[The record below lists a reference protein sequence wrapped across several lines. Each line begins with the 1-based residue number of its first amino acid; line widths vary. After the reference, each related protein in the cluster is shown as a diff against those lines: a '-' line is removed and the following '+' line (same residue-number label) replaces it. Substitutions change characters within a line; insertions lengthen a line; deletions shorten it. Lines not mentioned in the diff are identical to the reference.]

1 MKTLIEKL
9 ENRKKI
15 TGKAL
20 QELFALILE
29 LEKNLDKDITTSD
42 TSCKVNIKAED
53 YFCGSWLQSDDNF
66 SLCILDGKITIK
78 DIFTRTKK
86 DENGEKYE
94 TKVSRYIDYFSI
106 DEDSNIVKINFAELI
121 KALEEVMKLAIE
133 ESQKIDN
140 DAQEFIDFCKKW
152 KKEEFNKPFL

>member
-94 TKVSRYIDYFSI
+94 TKVSRCIDYFSI
-106 DEDSNIVKINFAELI
+106 DEDSNIVRINFTEFI
-121 KALEEVMKLAIE
+121 KALAEVMKLAIE

-140 DAQEFIDFCKKW
+140 DAQEFIYFCKKW

>member
-29 LEKNLDKDITTSD
+29 LEKSLDKDITTSD
-42 TSCKVNIKAED
+42 TSCKVNIKAVD

-94 TKVSRYIDYFSI
+94 TKVSRYIDYFLI
-106 DEDSNIVKINFAELI
+106 DEDSNIVRINFTELI

-140 DAQEFIDFCKKW
+140 DAQEFIDFCEKW
-152 KKEEFNKPFL
+152 KKEESNKV

>member
-42 TSCKVNIKAED
+42 TSYKVNIKAED

-66 SLCILDGKITIK
+66 SLCILNGKITIK
-78 DIFTRTKK
+78 DIFARTKK
-86 DENGEKYE
+86 DENGERYE
-94 TKVSRYIDYFSI
+94 VKESQYIDYFSI
-106 DEDSNIVKINFAELI
+106 DDEDTNIVRINFAEFI
-121 KALEEVMKLAIE
+121 KALEEVMNLAIE

-140 DAQEFIDFCKKW
+140 DAQKFIDFCLNW
-152 KKEEFNKPFL
+152 REIKEQK

>member
-94 TKVSRYIDYFSI
+94 TKVSRCIDYFSI
-106 DEDSNIVKINFAELI
+106 DEDSNIVRINFTEFI
-121 KALEEVMKLAIE
+121 KALAEVMKLAIE

-140 DAQEFIDFCKKW
+140 DAQEFIDFCEKW
-152 KKEEFNKPFL
+152 KKEEFNKD

>member
-9 ENRKKI
+9 ENRKKM

-20 QELFALILE
+20 QELFTLILE
-29 LEKNLDKDITTSD
+29 LEKSLDKDITTSD

-66 SLCILDGKITIK
+66 SLCILNGRITIK
-78 DIFTRTKK
+78 NIFTEIKK
-86 DENGEKYE
+86 DEYGEKYE
-94 TKVSRYIDYFSI
+94 IKESRYIDYFSI
-106 DEDSNIVKINFAELI
+106 DDKDTNIVRINFTEFI

-133 ESQKIDN
+133 ESKRIDN
-140 DAQEFIDFCKKW
+140 DAQEFIKFCTNW
-152 KKEEFNKPFL
+152 KHSKE

>member
-9 ENRKKI
+9 KNRKKI

-29 LEKNLDKDITTSD
+29 LEKSLDKDITTSD

-53 YFCGSWLQSDDNF
+53 YFCGSWLRSDDNF
-66 SLCILDGKITIK
+66 SLCILDGKIMIK
-78 DIFTRTKK
+78 DIFTRTKY
-86 DENGEKYE
+86 ENGEKYE
-94 TKVSRYIDYFSI
+94 TKVSRYIDYFLI
-106 DEDSNIVKINFAELI
+106 DEDSNIVRINFTELI

-140 DAQEFIDFCKKW
+140 DAQEFIDFCEKW
-152 KKEEFNKPFL
+152 KKEESNKV

>member
-9 ENRKKI
+9 KNRKKI

-29 LEKNLDKDITTSD
+29 LEKSLDKDITTSD

-53 YFCGSWLQSDDNF
+53 YFCGSWLRSDDNF
-66 SLCILDGKITIK
+66 SLCILDGKIMIK
-78 DIFTRTKK
+78 DIFTRTKY
-86 DENGEKYE
+86 ENGEKYE

-106 DEDSNIVKINFAELI
+106 DDEDTNIVRINFTELI

-140 DAQEFIDFCKKW
+140 DAQEFIDFCEKW
-152 KKEEFNKPFL
+152 KKEESNKV

>member
-94 TKVSRYIDYFSI
+94 TKVSRCIDYFSI
-106 DEDSNIVKINFAELI
+106 DEDSNIVRINFTEFI
-121 KALEEVMKLAIE
+121 KALAEVMKLAIE

-140 DAQEFIDFCKKW
+140 DAQEFIDFCEKW
-152 KKEEFNKPFL
+152 KKEKSNKD

>member
-29 LEKNLDKDITTSD
+29 LEKSLDKDITTSD
-42 TSCKVNIKAED
+42 TSCKVNIKAVD

-66 SLCILDGKITIK
+66 SLCILNGRITIK
-78 DIFTRTKK
+78 NIFTEIKK
-86 DENGEKYE
+86 DEYGEKYE
-94 TKVSRYIDYFSI
+94 IKESRYIDYFSI
-106 DEDSNIVKINFAELI
+106 DDKDTNIVRINFTEFI

-133 ESQKIDN
+133 ESKRIDN
-140 DAQEFIDFCKKW
+140 DAQEFIKFCTNW
-152 KKEEFNKPFL
+152 KHSKE

>member
-29 LEKNLDKDITTSD
+29 LEKSLDKDITTSD

-66 SLCILDGKITIK
+66 SLCILNGRITIK
-78 DIFTRTKK
+78 NIFTEIKK
-86 DENGEKYE
+86 DEYGEKYE
-94 TKVSRYIDYFSI
+94 IKEYRYIDYFSI
-106 DEDSNIVKINFAELI
+106 DDKDTNIVRINFTEFI

-133 ESQKIDN
+133 ESKRIDN
-140 DAQEFIDFCKKW
+140 DAQEFIKFCTNW
-152 KKEEFNKPFL
+152 KHSKE

>member
-42 TSCKVNIKAED
+42 TSCKVNIKAEEEIK
-53 YFCGSWLQSDDNF
+53 L
-66 SLCILDGKITIK
+66 LHEKIDHLLNEQI
-78 DIFTRTKK
+78 
-86 DENGEKYE
+86 
-94 TKVSRYIDYFSI
+94 
-106 DEDSNIVKINFAELI
+106 NIREEINKIN
-121 KALEEVMKLAIE
+121 K
-133 ESQKIDN
+133 
-140 DAQEFIDFCKKW
+140 
-152 KKEEFNKPFL
+152 

>member
-78 DIFTRTKK
+78 DIFTIKKK
-86 DENGEKYE
+86 DENG
-94 TKVSRYIDYFSI
+94 
-106 DEDSNIVKINFAELI
+106 
-121 KALEEVMKLAIE
+121 
-133 ESQKIDN
+133 
-140 DAQEFIDFCKKW
+140 
-152 KKEEFNKPFL
+152 

>member
-94 TKVSRYIDYFSI
+94 TKVSRCIDYFSI
-106 DEDSNIVKINFAELI
+106 DEDSNIVRINFTEFI
-121 KALEEVMKLAIE
+121 KALAEVMKLAIE

-140 DAQEFIDFCKKW
+140 DAQEFIDFCLNW
-152 KKEEFNKPFL
+152 REIKEQK

>member
-86 DENGEKYE
+86 NETGEEYE
-94 TKVSRYIDYFSI
+94 TKVSRCIDYFSI
-106 DEDSNIVKINFAELI
+106 DEDSNIVRINFTEFI
-121 KALEEVMKLAIE
+121 KALAEVMKLAIE

>member
-29 LEKNLDKDITTSD
+29 LEKSLDKDITTSD

-66 SLCILDGKITIK
+66 SLCILNGKITIK

-86 DENGEKYE
+86 DENDEKYE
-94 TKVSRYIDYFSI
+94 VKESRYIDYFSI
-106 DEDSNIVKINFAELI
+106 DDEDTNIVRINFTEFI
-121 KALEEVMKLAIE
+121 KALEEVMNLAIE

-140 DAQEFIDFCKKW
+140 DAQEFIDFCEKW
-152 KKEEFNKPFL
+152 KKEESNKV

>member
-1 MKTLIEKL
+1 MKELIEKL
-9 ENRKKI
+9 GKRKKI
-15 TGKAL
+15 TEEAL
-20 QELFALILE
+20 VELFDLISE
-29 LEKNLDKDITTSD
+29 LEKNLDIDITTQD
-42 TSCKVNIKAED
+42 TKSKVNIKAED

-66 SLCILDGKITIK
+66 SLCVLDGKIMIK

-140 DAQEFIDFCKKW
+140 DAQKFIDFCEKW
-152 KKEEFNKPFL
+152 KKEESNKD

>member
-29 LEKNLDKDITTSD
+29 LEKSLDKDITTSD

-66 SLCILDGKITIK
+66 SLCILNGKIMIK

-86 DENGEKYE
+86 DEYGEKYE
-94 TKVSRYIDYFSI
+94 VKESRYIDYFSI
-106 DEDSNIVKINFAELI
+106 DNEDKNIVRINFTEFI
-121 KALEEVMKLAIE
+121 KASEEVMKLAIE

-140 DAQEFIDFCKKW
+140 DAQEFIDFCEKW
-152 KKEEFNKPFL
+152 KKEESNKV